1 MNAISK
7 NQLTNI
13 KICMIHKLICCFFLL
28 AACQSPPLKTD
39 IDSLFYFPQAPP
51 QSDWCAGGADEA
63 VPLFP
68 QTGDDLRLFFIQKP
82 GVYRLLAKVGNST
95 TACLL
100 RIDEKGRIGVYTA
113 DMLPTC
119 TARREG
125 FSIGSTGNLHYE
137 NDRQLGFDL
146 QADSSAY
153 GPAIFVS
160 PRSEHAMGFN
170 LYRCNNCR

>member
-1 MNAISK
+1 MK
-7 NQLTNI
+7 NKI
-13 KICMIHKLICCFFLL
+13 KFWFLL
-28 AACQSPPLKTD
+28 VTSCQSPQRHSDMNSP
-39 IDSLFYFPQAPP
+39 FYFPQTPP
-51 QSDWCAGGADEA
+51 ETDWCAGGADEA

-68 QTGDDLRLFFIQKP
+68 QTGDDLRLFFIRKP

-100 RIDEKGRIGVYTA
+100 RIDEQGRVGVFTA
-113 DMLPTC
+113 DQLPTC
-119 TARREG
+119 AARREG
-125 FSIGSTGNLHYE
+125 FSIGSTGHLHYE

-160 PRSEHAMGFN
+160 PKSDHAMGFN

>member
-1 MNAISK
+1 MNNK
-7 NQLTNI
+7 I
-13 KICMIHKLICCFFLL
+13 KYCLL
-28 AACQSPPLKTD
+28 LFTACQSTPSQTGTD
-39 IDSLFYFPQAPP
+39 SPFYFPKSPP
-51 QSDWCAGGADEA
+51 ETDWCAGGLDEA

-68 QTGDDLRLFFIQKP
+68 DTGDSLRLFFIRHA

-95 TACLL
+95 SACLL
-100 RIDEKGRIGVYTA
+100 KIDQEGRIGVYTA
-113 DMLPTC
+113 DQLPTC
-119 TARREG
+119 AARREG
-125 FSIGSTGNLHYE
+125 FNIGSTGNLHYE

-160 PRSEHAMGFN
+160 PKSNHAMGFN